1 MIRHRT
7 YILPSV
13 LVVVALLVAA
23 CGGNAA
29 PALTDPSEILTK
41 AIAAM
46 QSAKSVHVEASVDG
60 TFKADLTGT
69 GTASELNLAGTNLK
83 GDLDLAAKNAH
94 VTAAVPA
101 FLGLTADIIIL
112 GADTYTKVSLSG
124 DKYQKSA
131 TTSTDPTD
139 PAVALKEVETFLK
152 KPEVKPVKKDDASCG
167 SKKCYQIELSLSADD
182 LKSLMPDQD
191 LQGAS
196 IVATILIEKDT
207 LYPASATVI
216 VSAATLGEVTLKL
229 ALTDWDKAVTI
240 AAPPADQVQ

>member
-1 MIRHRT
+1 MYRHALGLAIVT
-7 YILPSV
+7 TLV
-13 LVVVALLVAA
+13 LVAG
-23 CGGNAA
+23 CGTNSG
-29 PALTDPSEILTK
+29 PTISDPKEILTK
-41 AIAAM
+41 AVEAM

-101 FLGLTADIIIL
+101 FLGLTADIIIV
-112 GADTYTKVSLSG
+112 GGDTYTKVSLAG
-124 DKYQKSA
+124 DKYKKSA

-139 PAVALKEVETFLK
+139 PAVALKDVETFLQ
-152 KPEVKPVKKDDASCG
+152 KPEVKPTKKDDASCG
-167 SKKCYQIELSLSADD
+167 SKKCYQVEVSLSADD

-196 IVATILIEKDT
+196 IVATILVEKDT
-207 LYPASATVI
+207 LYPASATVT
-216 VSAATLGEVTLKL
+216 VSSATLGEVTLKL

-240 AAPPADQVQ
+240 AAPPADQVE

>member
-1 MIRHRT
+1 MYRHALGLAIVT
-7 YILPSV
+7 TLV
-13 LVVVALLVAA
+13 LVAG
-23 CGGNAA
+23 CGINSG
-29 PALTDPSEILTK
+29 PTISDPKEILTK
-41 AIAAM
+41 AVEAM

-101 FLGLTADIIIL
+101 FLGLTADIIIV
-112 GADTYTKVSLSG
+112 GGDTYTKVSLAG
-124 DKYQKSA
+124 DKYKKSA

-139 PAVALKEVETFLK
+139 PAVALKEVETFLQ
-152 KPEVKPVKKDDASCG
+152 KPEVKPTKKDDASCG
-167 SKKCYQIELSLSADD
+167 SKKCYQVEVSLSADD

-196 IVATILIEKDT
+196 IVVTILVEKDT
-207 LYPASATVI
+207 LYPASATVT
-216 VSAATLGEVTLKL
+216 VSSATLGEVKLTL

-240 AAPPADQVQ
+240 AAPPADQVE

>member
-1 MIRHRT
+1 MYRHALGLAIVT
-7 YILPSV
+7 TLV
-13 LVVVALLVAA
+13 LVAG
-23 CGGNAA
+23 CGINSG
-29 PALTDPSEILTK
+29 PTISDPKEILTK
-41 AIAAM
+41 AVEAM

-101 FLGLTADIIIL
+101 FLGLTADIIIV
-112 GADTYTKVSLSG
+112 GGDTYTKVSLAG
-124 DKYQKSA
+124 DKYKKSA

-139 PAVALKEVETFLK
+139 PAVALKEVETFLQ
-152 KPEVKPVKKDDASCG
+152 KPEVKPTKKDDVACG
-167 SKKCYQIELSLSADD
+167 SKKCYQVEVSLSADD

-196 IVATILIEKDT
+196 IVATILVEKDT
-207 LYPASATVI
+207 LYPASATVT
-216 VSAATLGEVTLKL
+216 VSSATLGEVKLTL

-240 AAPPADQVQ
+240 AAPPADQVE

>member
-1 MIRHRT
+1 MYRHALGLAIVT
-7 YILPSV
+7 TLV
-13 LVVVALLVAA
+13 LVAG
-23 CGGNAA
+23 CGINSG
-29 PALTDPSEILTK
+29 PTISDPKEILTK
-41 AIAAM
+41 AVEAM
-46 QSAKSVHVEASVDG
+46 QSAKSVHLEASVEG

-69 GTASELNLAGTNLK
+69 GQSSELNLSGTNLK

-101 FLGLTADIIIL
+101 FLGLTADIIIV
-112 GADTYTKVSLSG
+112 GGDTYTKVSLSG
-124 DKYQKSA
+124 DKYKKSA

-167 SKKCYQIELSLSADD
+167 SKKCYQIEVSLSADA

-196 IVATILIEKDT
+196 IVVTILIEKDT
-207 LYPASATVI
+207 LYPASATVT
-216 VSAATLGEVTLKL
+216 VSSVTLGEVTLKL

-240 AAPPADQVQ
+240 AAPPADQVE

>member
-1 MIRHRT
+1 MYRHALGLAIVT
-7 YILPSV
+7 TLV
-13 LVVVALLVAA
+13 LVAG
-23 CGGNAA
+23 CGTNSG
-29 PALTDPSEILTK
+29 PTISDPKEILTK
-41 AIAAM
+41 AVEAM

-101 FLGLTADIIIL
+101 FLGLTADIIIV
-112 GADTYTKVSLSG
+112 GGDTYTKVSLAG
-124 DKYQKSA
+124 DKYKKSA

-139 PAVALKEVETFLK
+139 PAVALKEVETFLQ
-152 KPEVKPVKKDDASCG
+152 KPEVKPTKKDDASCG
-167 SKKCYQIELSLSADD
+167 SKKCYQVEVSLSADD

-196 IVATILIEKDT
+196 IVVTILVEKDT
-207 LYPASATVI
+207 LYPASATVT
-216 VSAATLGEVTLKL
+216 VSSATLGEVKLTL

-240 AAPPADQVQ
+240 AAPPADQVE

>member
-1 MIRHRT
+1 MYRHALGLAIVT
-7 YILPSV
+7 TLV
-13 LVVVALLVAA
+13 LVAG
-23 CGGNAA
+23 CGTNSG
-29 PALTDPSEILTK
+29 PTISDPKEILTK
-41 AIAAM
+41 AVEAM

-101 FLGLTADIIIL
+101 FLGLTADIIIV
-112 GADTYTKVSLSG
+112 GGDTYTKVSLAG
-124 DKYQKSA
+124 DKYKKSA

-139 PAVALKEVETFLK
+139 PAVALKEVETFLQ
-152 KPEVKPVKKDDASCG
+152 KPEVKPTKKDDASCG
-167 SKKCYQIELSLSADD
+167 SKKCYQVEVSLSADD
-182 LKSLMPDQD
+182 LKSLMPEQD

-196 IVATILIEKDT
+196 IVVTILVEKDT
-207 LYPASATVI
+207 LYPASATVT
-216 VSAATLGEVTLKL
+216 VSSATLGEVKLTL

-240 AAPPADQVQ
+240 AAPPADQVE